1 MLVILY
7 WYTPCT
13 PTLVSVIVVIG
24 GVVRK
29 MKRRKSVL
37 AKPMTETRL
46 INDSTILSNFTRKP
60 MGRSLVGSVPDIIE
74 LLPDRGLGRMYCYL
88 HVGFPAFLFL

>member
-1 MLVILY
+1 MP
-7 WYTPCT
+7 WT
-13 PTLVSVIVVIG
+13 PTPVSVIVVTG

-37 AKPMTETRL
+37 ANPMIETRL

-60 MGRSLVGSVPDIIE
+60 MASPHGPDQAIIE
-74 LLPDRGLGRMYCYL
+74 LLPNK
-88 HVGFPAFLFL
+88 AS